1 MFDRTMNETME
12 TVDFFPFWSIL
23 DVTLFS
29 QIYTQQLDNK
39 LIDQQKINPII

>member
-12 TVDFFPFWSIL
+12 TIDLFPFWSIL

-29 QIYTQQLDNK
+29 QIFTQQLGNK
-39 LIDQQKINPII
+39 LIDQQKIYPII